1 MTDSVKMQWL
11 KQYQAIQALHV
22 SIMEILNTLEEQDDD
37 LSQLNER
44 ISQQDHMI
52 RGLPFAALSEAEIRQ
67 LNTEIEQL
75 QYSHQLLTMTVNA
88 KKQLLLGQSSQSKKA
103 GRSIKAYQQAQDL

>member
-22 SIMEILNTLEEQDDD
+22 SIMDILNTLEEQNDD
-37 LSQLNER
+37 LSQLNEL
-44 ISQQDHMI
+44 SAQQDRMI
-52 RGLPFAALSEAEIRQ
+52 RGLPFAALSEAEVRQ
-67 LNTEIEQL
+67 FSTEIEQL
-75 QYSHQLLTMTVNA
+75 QYNQQLLTKTVNE